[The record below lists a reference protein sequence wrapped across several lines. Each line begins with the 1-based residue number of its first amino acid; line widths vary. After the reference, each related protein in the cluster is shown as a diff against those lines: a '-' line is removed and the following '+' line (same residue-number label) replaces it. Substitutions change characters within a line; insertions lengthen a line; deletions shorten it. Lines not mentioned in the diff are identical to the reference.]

1 MLTKNRRGS
10 SPNDDNIKTRKNKR
24 LQPNQYAKTANK
36 LVVMTRNIAALRLEE
51 WRDAPLSKGGK

>member
-10 SPNDDNIKTRKNKR
+10 SPNDDNIKTRKNKH

-36 LVVMTRNIAALRLEE
+36 LVMIHSTLL
-51 WRDAPLSKGGK
+51 P